1 MGFEPTTFGLPS
13 DIEVRRAFP
22 LRHRDSSFR
31 AFYNE
36 EVNVIII
43 YRYFICS
50 QILGSPKSFFWCYL
64 MTFLIL
70 EVINLIC

>member
-1 MGFEPTTFGLPS
+1 
-13 DIEVRRAFP
+13 
-22 LRHRDSSFR
+22 
-31 AFYNE
+31 
-36 EVNVIII
+36 VIII

-50 QILGSPKSFFWCYL
+50 QILGSPQSFFRCYL